1 VSNKIITT
9 VRDATET
16 EKGVSILQPGAG
28 DIKGICLNP
37 NLFYFQN
44 GKADPI
50 CIGADENGLINFEAG
65 DNVTLE
71 AIEHGLR
78 ISAKTGGG
86 GDKPNYI
93 VIKDGESISREA
105 QNNTIYIIQNTFGK
119 AQFYMPETAKI
130 GWWFGVMGITWGFLI
145 RTGNDNQAIFYNGKE
160 YTGTGQSI
168 STEEDWWDAKITCY
182 EANTKFKLRFFKS

>member
-1 VSNKIITT
+1 MSNQIITT

-16 EKGVSILQPGAG
+16 EKGVSILQPGTG
-28 DIKGICLNP
+28 DVKGICVNGTS
-37 NLFYFQN
+37 FYSN
-44 GKADPI
+44 GKAEPT
-50 CIGADENGLINFEAG
+50 CIVPNEDGLVNFEAG
-65 DNVTLE
+65 DN
-71 AIEHGLR
+71 IELVEIPNGVR
-78 ISAKTGGG
+78 ISSRSGGG
-86 GDKPNYI
+86 GSPQYI
-93 VIKDGESISREA
+93 TIKDGESISREA